1 MIQIYKK
8 FFKNKKVLITGNTGF
23 KGTWLT
29 HFHILFGSKILGISN
44 NFVSNP
50 SIFKILKTDKKI
62 KNKKIDILDFK
73 NLKKNIVAF
82 KPNYIFHLAAQ
93 SLVSYSHK
101 YPKETFETNFNGTLN
116 ILEIA
121 KNLKSLK
128 GIIIVTSDKCYDINH
143 KKKKISESDPLGG
156 NDPYSSSKGSTEI
169 LLKPYFHIFRKKNI
183 AISSVR
189 AGNVI
194 GGGDWGKD
202 RLIPDII
209 RSIKN
214 KKELIVRNPNHIRPW
229 QHVFDCLNGYV
240 LLMTKQV
247 QNPKKYSGSY
257 NIGPNNLT
265 KIRVKNIV
273 KIFLNN
279 FKFKYKYKNKNI
291 LGETKILRLNTYKSK
306 KVLNFSNKLTLN
318 KSIDLTINWYKNYLN
333 KQNMKVVTEK
343 QIKDYFKK

>member
-1 MIQIYKK
+1 MDL
-8 FFKNKKVLITGNTGF
+8 KV
-23 KGTWLT
+23 
-29 HFHILFGSKILGISN
+29 
-44 NFVSNP
+44 
-50 SIFKILKTDKKI
+50 
-62 KNKKIDILDFK
+62 
-73 NLKKNIVAF
+73 KKNIEAF

-143 KKKKISESDPLGG
+143 KKKKFSELDPLGG

-169 LLKPYFHIFRKKNI
+169 LLKPYFQIFRKKNI

-214 KKELIVRNPNHIRPW
+214 KKEGTIILV
-229 QHVFDCLNGYV
+229 GY
-240 LLMTKQV
+240 KEKSKDEIQ
-247 QNPKKYSGSY
+247 KK
-257 NIGPNNLT
+257 IKTLH
-265 KIRVKNIV
+265 
-273 KIFLNN
+273 NN
-279 FKFKYKYKNKNI
+279 FQ
-291 LGETKILRLNTYKSK
+291 
-306 KVLNFSNKLTLN
+306 
-318 KSIDLTINWYKNYLN
+318 YL
-333 KQNMKVVTEK
+333 
-343 QIKDYFKK
+343 KDYFKI

>member
-1 MIQIYKK
+1 MIQVYKK
-8 FFKNKKVLITGNTGF
+8 FFKDKKVLITGNTGF

-29 HFHILFGSKILGISN
+29 HFFILCGSKILGISN

-50 SIFKILKTDKKI
+50 SIFKILKTDKRI
-62 KNKKIDILDFK
+62 QNKKIDVLDFK
-73 NLKKNIVAF
+73 NLKKNIKIF

-101 YPKETFETNFNGTLN
+101 YPKKTFETNFNGTLN

-121 KNLKSLK
+121 KDLKSLK
-128 GIIIVTSDKCYDINH
+128 GIILVTSDKCYDINH
-143 KKKKISESDPLGG
+143 KKNRFSETDPLGG

-169 LLKPYFHIFRKKNI
+169 LLKPYFQIFKNKKI

-209 RSIKN
+209 RSVKN
-214 KKELIVRNPNHIRPW
+214 KKKLIVRNPNHIRPW
-229 QHVFDCLNGYV
+229 QHVFDCLNGYI

-247 QNPKKYSGSY
+247 QNPKKYSGNY
-257 NIGPNNLT
+257 NIGPNNVT
-265 KIRVKNIV
+265 KIRVKDIV
-273 KIFLNN
+273 KIFSKE
-279 FKFKYKYKNKNI
+279 FKFKYKYIKKNI
-291 LGETKILRLNTYKSK
+291 LSETKILRLNTVKSK
-306 KVLNFSNKLTLN
+306 KVLNFSSKLTLIN
-318 KSIDLTINWYKNYLN
+318 SIDLTINWYKNYLN
-333 KQNMKVVTEK
+333 KQNMRVITEK
-343 QIKDYFKK
+343 QIKDYFSK

>member
-1 MIQIYKK
+1 MIQKYIK

-29 HFHILFGSKILGISN
+29 QFFILFGSKVLGISN

-50 SIFKILKTDKKI
+50 SIFKILKTNKKI
-62 KNKKIDILDFK
+62 KNKKIDILNFK
-73 NLKKNIVAF
+73 KLKKNIETF
-82 KPNYIFHLAAQ
+82 KPDYIFHLAAQ

-128 GIIIVTSDKCYDINH
+128 GIILVTSDKCYDINN
-143 KKKKISESDPLGG
+143 KKNIFSESDPLGG

-169 LLKPYFHIFRKKNI
+169 LLKPYFQIFRKKNI

-194 GGGDWGKD
+194 GGGDWGED

-229 QHVFDCLNGYV
+229 QHVFDCLNGYI
-240 LLMTKQV
+240 LLMMKQV
-247 QNPKKYSGSY
+247 KNPKKYSGSY

-265 KIRVKNIV
+265 KIKVKDIV
-273 KIFLNN
+273 KLFSNN
-279 FKFKYKYKNKNI
+279 FKFKYKYIKKNI
-291 LGETKILRLNTYKSK
+291 LGETKILRLNTIKSK
-306 KVLNFSNKLTLN
+306 KVLNLSSKLTLN
-318 KSIDLTINWYKNYLN
+318 NSIDLTINWYKNYLT
-333 KQNMKVVTEK
+333 KQNMRVITEK
-343 QIKDYFKK
+343 QIKNYLKK